1 MSIKNKLNRL
11 KPHLNH
17 TKEKKEIVTLPQRNI
32 KEVSLYGNLER
43 SRSKYRITLMMIIV
57 LSEKLP
63 THLNTYHGKYRFRDF
78 LSAIEA
84 WNKSS

>member
-32 KEVSLYGNLER
+32 KEVPFVESLER
-43 SRSKYRITLMMIIV
+43 SWGKYRISLMMIIV
-57 LSEKLP
+57 LSEKFP
-63 THLNTYHGKYRFRDF
+63 TH
-78 LSAIEA
+78 
-84 WNKSS
+84 